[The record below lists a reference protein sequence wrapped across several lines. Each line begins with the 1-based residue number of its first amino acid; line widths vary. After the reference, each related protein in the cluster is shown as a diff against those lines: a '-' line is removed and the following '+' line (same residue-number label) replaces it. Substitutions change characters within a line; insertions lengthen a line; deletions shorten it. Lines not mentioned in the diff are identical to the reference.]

1 MSTKKTIELI
11 LTAKNLMGKGL
22 NKGTTAMQKFAEK
35 SKNSLLKLKSMLFSL
50 PTLVAGV
57 FTGIASKMIIK
68 PAMNMES
75 FKVQFKTL
83 LGSLEKAEKRIK
95 ELTDFAATTPFQ
107 MPAVVKASK
116 ILETLTEGAI
126 STGKGLRM
134 VGDVSAGVGADIDE
148 LAVWFGRL
156 YDGLKNNRPVGEA
169 MARLQELG
177 AISGKARG
185 KIEELAASGA
195 SMAEKWKAV
204 ENATSKY
211 NGLMKEQ
218 SEILTGLISTLK
230 DNFSLALVEIG
241 TEILPVLKDATK
253 ELTKV
258 IVDLKKS
265 GQLKEFGKEAS
276 QALRSIYNIL
286 KSITGFV
293 IKNREIIANLGLS
306 LAGMK
311 VLKMAK
317 IGLTSLK
324 VAFTALVAPTV
335 TATAATATFLGVLTG
350 GLWIVAITLIGKV
363 AKAFLGLQKDIAKAE
378 QAIKKFDITGKGIKK
393 DSLWT
398 DLKEAYGFGQK
409 EGVVLSSKAIT
420 KEELDK
426 ANAERRNRTEETV
439 KKKNNEIK
447 QISKQAFQ
455 KQKKQ
460 DLKNFD
466 EQIKAMKDIYIP
478 DAEKQLAEAEKYSL
492 QTLKNQTIA
501 EKKGALRG
509 TQTADYVNNQLAN
522 QRMQSQKERNEQ
534 QKEIARR
541 MGEDANAVNVDENI
555 LMTDF
560 LEGANRRNEGVKT
573 GYRNAQVRKWEREEK
588 ASKNKAEQ
596 DEKKRLER
604 IERIEEKRKKG
615 RHITGKELELLADD
629 EKRKAIKAA
638 NDALKAE
645 KDKLKALQ
653 DEKNKLQKLTI
664 DDIKEKTR
672 WRPQMLNKINDVTTA
687 IGKIKIQDAKKDQLD
702 YTKKLQRNN
711 ELLYELTQKD
721 INSWDLSK
729 R

>member
-156 YDGLKNNRPVGEA
+156 HDGLKNNRPVGEA

-204 ENATSKY
+204 ENATAKY

-218 SEILTGLISTLK
+218 SGILTGLISTLK

-426 ANAERRNRTEETV
+426 ANAERKNRTEETE

-522 QRMQSQKERNEQ
+522 QRMQATDERQ
-534 QKEIARR
+534 
-541 MGEDANAVNVDENI
+541 

-560 LEGANRRNEGVKT
+560 LEGANRRNEGIKT

>member
-306 LAGMK
+306 LAGLK

-522 QRMQSQKERNEQ
+522 QRMQATDERQ
-534 QKEIARR
+534 
-541 MGEDANAVNVDENI
+541 

-560 LEGANRRNEGVKT
+560 LEGANRRNEGIKT

>member
-57 FTGIASKMIIK
+57 FTGIAAKMIIK

-204 ENATSKY
+204 ENATAKY

-218 SEILTGLISTLK
+218 SGILTGLISTLK

-306 LAGMK
+306 LAGLK

-492 QTLKNQTIA
+492 QTLKNQTIT

-522 QRMQSQKERNEQ
+522 QRMQATDERQ
-534 QKEIARR
+534 
-541 MGEDANAVNVDENI
+541 

-560 LEGANRRNEGVKT
+560 LEGANRRNEGIKT

>member
-204 ENATSKY
+204 ENATAKY

-218 SEILTGLISTLK
+218 SGILTGLISTLK

-306 LAGMK
+306 LAGLK

-426 ANAERRNRTEETV
+426 ANAERRNRTEETER
-439 KKKNNEIK
+439 KKNNEIK

-492 QTLKNQTIA
+492 QTLKNQTIT

-522 QRMQSQKERNEQ
+522 QRMQATDERQ
-534 QKEIARR
+534 
-541 MGEDANAVNVDENI
+541 

-560 LEGANRRNEGVKT
+560 LEGANRRNEGIKT